1 MKEPESENKAL
12 RSYYSTRVQLKIKE
26 MKLRLA
32 IMDDKMS
39 KSVGSSANK
48 DLKTMQTKKRF
59 TSLGSNNNMLVH
71 KDEQSGRM
79 AGTHS
84 YNVLDSEAY
93 IETKRIE
100 SRIYAFDK
108 KIREKQI
115 REAERA
121 AKFA

>member
-1 MKEPESENKAL
+1 
-12 RSYYSTRVQLKIKE
+12 
-26 MKLRLA
+26 
-32 IMDDKMS
+32 
-39 KSVGSSANK
+39 
-48 DLKTMQTKKRF
+48 
-59 TSLGSNNNMLVH
+59 
-71 KDEQSGRM
+71 M

>member
-1 MKEPESENKAL
+1 
-12 RSYYSTRVQLKIKE
+12 
-26 MKLRLA
+26 
-32 IMDDKMS
+32 MDDKMS

-121 AKFA
+121 AKFAQIEAETKQNNSTITPADQKSPAPA

>member
-48 DLKTMQTKKRF
+48 DLQTMQTKKRF
-59 TSLGSNNNMLVH
+59 SSLGSSNNMVL

>member
-1 MKEPESENKAL
+1 MKEPESANKAL

-59 TSLGSNNNMLVH
+59 TSLGSSNNM
-71 KDEQSGRM
+71 
-79 AGTHS
+79 
-84 YNVLDSEAY
+84 
-93 IETKRIE
+93 
-100 SRIYAFDK
+100 
-108 KIREKQI
+108 
-115 REAERA
+115 
-121 AKFA
+121 